1 MQKLYQTEP
10 LFFKLA
16 SITLFS
22 KIGDRLFYTAL
33 LSSATLLTT
42 HRGLAV
48 IIISLSET
56 LPLLLGFILGSL
68 ADQCLNKLKALSQ
81 TSLLRCFFYLVISL
95 LAGYSTTFTFIL
107 MIAWLNFCSDLLGN
121 YASALT
127 TPFTKILVSAEQMQ
141 QAQSFLSMGTQ
152 LFNVLATFLG
162 SFLLIFISQSHLAL
176 INALIFFIVALAFRK
191 LSPSLVQAQST
202 LLVPAKIS
210 LSQALKQNFGAL

>member
-56 LPLLLGFILGSL
+56 LPLLLGF
-68 ADQCLNKLKALSQ
+68 
-81 TSLLRCFFYLVISL
+81 
-95 LAGYSTTFTFIL
+95 YSRQF
-107 MIAWLNFCSDLLGN
+107 SR
-121 YASALT
+121 
-127 TPFTKILVSAEQMQ
+127 
-141 QAQSFLSMGTQ
+141 SM
-152 LFNVLATFLG
+152 
-162 SFLLIFISQSHLAL
+162 S
-176 INALIFFIVALAFRK
+176 K
-191 LSPSLVQAQST
+191 
-202 LLVPAKIS
+202 
-210 LSQALKQNFGAL
+210 

>member
-33 LSSATLLTT
+33 LSGATLLTT

-107 MIAWLNFCSDLLGN
+107 MIAWLNF
-121 YASALT
+121 
-127 TPFTKILVSAEQMQ
+127 
-141 QAQSFLSMGTQ
+141 
-152 LFNVLATFLG
+152 LF
-162 SFLLIFISQSHLAL
+162 
-176 INALIFFIVALAFRK
+176 
-191 LSPSLVQAQST
+191 
-202 LLVPAKIS
+202 
-210 LSQALKQNFGAL
+210 